1 MIYRELFDKDMINQ
15 TFNNSK
21 LLHVLFDQKLHP
33 IEQEIITVKK
43 GEFLFLEN
51 EIHDSIYLVA
61 EGLII
66 VWKSAHVI
74 HIVGKREF
82 VALDSILAN
91 EKSFFSAEALGDAI
105 LWRFSKEEVVCK
117 LMNLQEG
124 IFYLYND
131 MKTVNVRLLQKKML
145 QRKNSKIRILS
156 NMIQLGKKYGEES
169 PELIKL
175 PSILNKHIIANYSN
189 ANQATMS
196 VACRELTNDSILEET
211 HQLMINKTRVKKL
224 MI

>member
-21 LLHVLFDQKLHP
+21 LLHVLFDQKSHP

-43 GEFLFLEN
+43 GGFLFLEN

-82 VALDSILAN
+82 VGLDSILN

-131 MKTVNVRLLQKKML
+131 MKAVNVHLLQKKML

-175 PSILNKHIIANYSN
+175 PSILNKRIIANYSN
-189 ANQATMS
+189 ANHATMS

-211 HQLMINKTRVKKL
+211 HQLVINKTRVKKL

>member
-21 LLHVLFDQKLHP
+21 LLHVLFDQKSHP

-43 GEFLFLEN
+43 GGFLFLEN

-82 VALDSILAN
+82 VGLDSILN

-131 MKTVNVRLLQKKML
+131 M
-145 QRKNSKIRILS
+145 
-156 NMIQLGKKYGEES
+156 
-169 PELIKL
+169 
-175 PSILNKHIIANYSN
+175 
-189 ANQATMS
+189 
-196 VACRELTNDSILEET
+196 
-211 HQLMINKTRVKKL
+211 
-224 MI
+224 

>member
-82 VALDSILAN
+82 VGLDSILAN

-124 IFYLYND
+124 IFYLYSD
-131 MKTVNVRLLQKKML
+131 LKTVNVRLLQKKML

-175 PSILNKHIIANYSN
+175 PSILNKRIIANYSN
-189 ANQATMS
+189 ANHATMS

-211 HQLMINKTRVKKL
+211 PQLVINKTRVKKP

>member
-21 LLHVLFDQKLHP
+21 LLHVLFDQKIHP

-43 GEFLFLEN
+43 GEFVFLEN

-66 VWKSAHVI
+66 VWKSARVI

-82 VALDSILAN
+82 VGLDSILAN

-175 PSILNKHIIANYSN
+175 PSILNKRIIANYSN

>member
-1 MIYRELFDKDMINQ
+1 MIYRELFDKDMINK

-21 LLHVLFDQKLHP
+21 LLHVLFDKKLHP
-33 IEQEIITVKK
+33 VDQERVTVKK

-51 EIHDSIYLVA
+51 EIHDSIYLVV
-61 EGLII
+61 EGLFI

-74 HIVGKREF
+74 HIVGKRDF
-82 VALDSILAN
+82 IGLDSILAN
-91 EKSFFSAEALGDAI
+91 EKSFYSVEALGDAT

-117 LMNLQEG
+117 LMSLQEG

-131 MKTVNVRLLQKKML
+131 MKTVKVHLLHKKML

-156 NMIQLGKKYGEES
+156 NMIQLGEKYGEES

-175 PSILNKHIIANYSN
+175 PNGLNKKIIANYSN
-189 ANQATMS
+189 VNLATMR
-196 VACRELTNDSILEET
+196 VACRQLANDSILEET
-211 HQLMINKTRVKKL
+211 YQLMINKSRVKNL
-224 MI
+224 MT

>member
-211 HQLMINKTRVKKL
+211 HQFMINKTRVKKL